1 MISLIKYGEMEYQI
15 IWQRAKAKLLQQ
27 NTYYFKIESIK
38 MNFLTIFDSL
48 ETGIYSLVDEH
59 KFSLENYLIKI
70 NNFSIC
76 YKIAPPNGVM
86 M

>member
-1 MISLIKYGEMEYQI
+1 
-15 IWQRAKAKLLQQ
+15 
-27 NTYYFKIESIK
+27 

-48 ETGIYSLVDEH
+48 ETGIYSLVAEH

-86 M
+86 MWWIYELSMQLYLLTCYFIYQLVINIFET